1 MGRHFENKFK
11 YETVE
16 CEETNRSKYIR
27 HQTKIHAKGQS
38 MMGQFDLKNVNG
50 GGNKNIIDII
60 DSSFNARQTR
70 TPDDYKEE
78 EEEDEEEEYYDNNNR
93 HCGLHKVDHLISPAL
108 FAMGKTR
115 KATGK
120 RQQKYGAIHQQN
132 HGYV

>member
-1 MGRHFENKFK
+1 MG
-11 YETVE
+11 
-16 CEETNRSKYIR
+16 
-27 HQTKIHAKGQS
+27 GQS
-38 MMGQFDLKNVNG
+38 MQFDQQNDVNNKNG

-78 EEEDEEEEYYDNNNR
+78 EDEDDVEEEYYDNNR
-93 HCGLHKVDHLISPAL
+93 GHGHCGLHKVDHLISPAL

-120 RQQKYGAIHQQN
+120 RGKYDAIQN
-132 HGYV
+132 YV